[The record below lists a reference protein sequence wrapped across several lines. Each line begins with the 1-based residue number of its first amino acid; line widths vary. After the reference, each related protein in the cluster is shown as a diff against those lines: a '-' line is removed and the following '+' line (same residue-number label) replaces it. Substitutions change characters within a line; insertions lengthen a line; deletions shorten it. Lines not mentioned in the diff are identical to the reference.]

1 MTTTGGESNSGSGEH
16 QQKNPGRGRRNR
28 GRRKNPNL
36 ADEND
41 PSGVRNNDAAR
52 DVESSGRG
60 SKPKPVRRNKKPQG
74 IPTTEASGH
83 PPSENQDKK
92 STPVQKPAGNRRHT
106 NKTKHDSG
114 RIDYPRHWDL
124 KDCLTR
130 YNDKDP
136 NIIRG
141 KLRVL
146 PTRDGASFCSCDRGS
161 QAHDVL
167 IQGPLERN
175 RALDGDQVFV
185 ELISLEE
192 ENDSLE
198 QPDND
203 NQITKPL
210 TSLATDFDE
219 SGDKVEELWWQDDEV
234 QVSLWDPLIPVQRIQ
249 GIPKPASG
257 NGGMLT
263 QRQGRVV
270 CIVPPRDFGSEINP
284 TQNPPAAV
292 SRRIVGTLKRLQ
304 NGTSLLT
311 SANKSL
317 PQFLV
322 SKQDNEKFKDSPP
335 DALYSAKYMGN
346 WQPNCKWPPCQDLV
360 QFGQC
365 FSVEDET
372 TALLIDNQ
380 VDHGEFPAAVLEEC
394 QRVVASGEYTNGT
407 ESGWRPTQSMYTGR
421 RDLRHKR
428 IFTIDPTTAKDL
440 DDALHIE
447 ELENGE
453 IELGVHIADV
463 SHFIAPNTE
472 IDLEAQRRCTTVY
485 LVDRGKPVS
494 LDTSKHPMET
504 HPNLHSL

>member
-1 MTTTGGESNSGSGEH
+1 MEGKTSTGGESTSGSGQPQQH

-28 GRRKNPNL
+28 GRRKHPTHENQDPS
-36 ADEND
+36 DEND
-41 PSGVRNNDAAR
+41 ASGVRNNDSAR

-60 SKPKPVRRNKKPQG
+60 GKRQPVRRNKKPQG
-74 IPTTEASGH
+74 MPKTEASGH
-83 PPSENQDKK
+83 PPSEKKDNNK
-92 STPVQKPAGNRRHT
+92 STPVPKPAGSRRHT
-106 NKTKHDSG
+106 NETKHDSG
-114 RIDYPRHWDL
+114 RIDYPRHCDL

-161 QAHDVL
+161 QTHDVL

-185 ELISLEE
+185 ELIPLLE
-192 ENDSLE
+192 DDAS
-198 QPDND
+198 
-203 NQITKPL
+203 QITEPL
-210 TSLATDFDE
+210 HIPVTDVDE
-219 SGDKVEELWWQDDEV
+219 SGDKVKESWWQDDEV
-234 QVSLWDPLIPVQRIQ
+234 QVSLWDPVIPIQRIH

-257 NGGMLT
+257 NGCIPM
-263 QRQGRVV
+263 QRRGRVV

-284 TQNPPAAV
+284 TQNAPAAV

-304 NGTSLLT
+304 NGTALLT

-322 SKQDNEKFKDSPP
+322 SKKDSEKFKDSPP

-365 FSVEDET
+365 FSVENET
-372 TALLIDNQ
+372 TALLIENQ

-407 ESGWRPTQSMYTGR
+407 ESGWKPTQSMYTGR
-421 RDLRHKR
+421 RDLRDKR

-485 LVDRGKPVS
+485 LVDRGKPC
-494 LDTSKHPMET
+494 LR
-504 HPNLHSL
+504 